1 MLRLELDAEAIRTTC
16 VTLSE
21 RIDDRFPGSSLHAQS
36 VKLTSLADRAE
47 QRSIQVAAPIRWVR
61 VSYVV
66 LGIVVLLGLL
76 LAPVDLSTSGGD
88 RDVIEWAQVFEAVAN
103 DIILLGAGIA
113 FLVTA
118 EARLKR
124 RKVLRELHQ
133 LRSFAHIIDMHQ
145 LTKDPQRIKGEHA
158 AHEMP
163 SSPRAT
169 LTAYDLGRYLDYCS
183 ELLSMDSKVAALY
196 VQHFDD
202 GPTLAAVTEIEQL
215 TSGLSR
221 KIWQKLM
228 ILMSTHPEA
237 SPTSGALGT
246 PD

>member
-1 MLRLELDAEAIRTTC
+1 MLRLELDSEAIRATC
-16 VTLSE
+16 GTLSE

-36 VKLTSLADRAE
+36 VKLTALADRAQ

-66 LGIVVLLGLL
+66 LGIVVLVGLL
-76 LAPVDLSTSGGD
+76 LAPVDLSTSSGD

-124 RKVLRELHQ
+124 RRVLRELHQ
-133 LRSFAHIIDMHQ
+133 LRSFAHVIDMHQ
-145 LTKDPQRIKGEHA
+145 LTKDPQRIKGENA
-158 AHEMP
+158 GHEMP
-163 SSPRAT
+163 SSPRAD

-183 ELLSMDSKVAALY
+183 ELLSMDAKVAALY

-237 SPTSGALGT
+237 SPTSGAPGT
-246 PD
+246 P